1 MRVHDAVVL
10 GLGIHGSA
18 AAYELAGRG
27 LDVLGIDRFPPGH
40 RRGSSHGA
48 TRMIRRAYPSEAW
61 NQLVDDAY
69 RGWERWARKDGA
81 PFVHRTGGLYAHR
94 GAASM
99 QGGRSAPAPAAQ
111 WASLGYARRIIR
123 VAPWELPRRWPGRKR
138 SMPTTSS
145 PRPAS
150 S

>member
-1 MRVHDAVVL
+1 MTTYDAVVL

-27 LDVLGIDRFPPGH
+27 LDVLGVDRFPPGH

-48 TRMIRRAYPSEAW
+48 TRMVRRAYPSQVW

-69 RGWERWARKDGA
+69 RGWDRWGRHDGA

-94 GAASM
+94 GSTSL
-99 QGGRSAPAPAAQ
+99 QGGRSAPAPAD
-111 WASLGYARRIIR
+111 
-123 VAPWELPRRWPGRKR
+123 RWP
-138 SMPTTSS
+138 SLAPSL
-145 PRPAS
+145 RPPEDYAAVYDPDAGVVEAARALAFA
-150 S
+150 